1 VKRLG
6 RPPAPAAEDRAICS
20 AVYGLLVQG
29 CPPKRAFELVAD
41 AALERWNR
49 GRDDPRSGKRRPLS
63 GATIKEIYETRRVEM
78 FGYPGGPDD
87 AGSYSAVRR
96 HWDFLE
102 KRAPFAFVSSA
113 DRKRWRRPRGKPL
126 TRAELT
132 PWLSLGD
139 ARPPH
144 GCPLHARPRECPLL
158 PRPIFP
164 RTTKQEIEGEK

>member
-1 VKRLG
+1 
-6 RPPAPAAEDRAICS
+6 
-20 AVYGLLVQG
+20 
-29 CPPKRAFELVAD
+29 
-41 AALERWNR
+41 
-49 GRDDPRSGKRRPLS
+49 LS
-63 GATIKEIYETRRVEM
+63 GATIKEIYEARRIEM
-78 FGYPGGPDD
+78 FGYAGGPDD
-87 AGSYSAVRR
+87 AGSYAAARR
-96 HWDFLE
+96 YWDFQE
-102 KRAPFAFVSSA
+102 KHLRPFLAAA

-139 ARPPH
+139 ARAPH